1 LGNSNFN
8 AFLEKSIMEI
18 EKGERERERRRHVN
32 I

>member
-18 EKGERERERRRHVN
+18 ERGERERRRRPVH